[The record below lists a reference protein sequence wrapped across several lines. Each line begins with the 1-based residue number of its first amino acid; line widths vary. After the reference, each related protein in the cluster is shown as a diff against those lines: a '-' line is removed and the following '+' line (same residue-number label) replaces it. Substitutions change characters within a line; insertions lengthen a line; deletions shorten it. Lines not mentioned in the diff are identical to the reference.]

1 MKIIFDTKEQ
11 MDFFLNP
18 EVGCTDTILDIPKEE
33 CDSYY
38 KNGNCKKCILDH
50 IEVTYVKNCTE
61 CAKTSSC
68 RGYYRGDVF
77 NKLIKCEPRA
87 K

>member
-1 MKIIFDTKEQ
+1 MKIIFDKEEQ
-11 MDFFLNP
+11 MNLFLNQ
-18 EVGCTDTILDIPKEE
+18 EGCVDTILGIPGEK
-33 CDSYY
+33 CDSYD
-38 KNGNCKKCILDH
+38 GNCKKCILDH
-50 IEVTYVKNCTE
+50 IDITYVKNCTE

-68 RGYYRGDVF
+68 KSYYRGDLV

>member
-1 MKIIFDTKEQ
+1 MKIIFDKEEQ
-11 MDFFLNP
+11 MNFFLNQA
-18 EVGCTDTILDIPKEE
+18 GCADTILYIPREK
-33 CDSYY
+33 CDSYA
-38 KNGNCKKCILDH
+38 GNCKKCILDH

-61 CAKTSSC
+61 CAKSDSC
-68 RGYYRGDVF
+68 KAYYRGDLV